1 MNRNS
6 GMERAVKLTVTTEIA
21 GTPVTGYPRTYHIN
35 DAFENY
41 TSISDEELQIM
52 YSEDYLQRLS
62 AFKNYVESIEIG
74 VIVNIT
80 EAYRENFD
88 SCPIN

>member
-6 GMERAVKLTVTTEIA
+6 GMERAVKLTVTKEIA

-35 DAFENY
+35 DAFE
-41 TSISDEELQIM
+41 M